1 MPTTSASRRSA
12 AEFVVSDIAIA
23 GPDESTKEVW
33 RRLRGSRLDSADD
46 LVVVSMGKVAGMV
59 RLEDLIAAPG
69 DTSMSDIMDPEPPVV
84 KPGMDRE
91 HVAWQAV
98 AHGERS
104 LAVVDDDGML
114 IGLIPATR
122 MLGVL
127 LKEHADDMAR
137 LAGYLRST
145 ASAREATEERIGRR
159 YIHRL
164 PWLLVGLAGSLVAA
178 LIVSGYEEQL
188 ASNLSLAF
196 FLPGIVYLADAVGT
210 QTEAV
215 VVRGLSVGASIGTTL
230 RREVL
235 TGFLI
240 GASLAIAFVP
250 IGLALVD
257 QDVMAVVA
265 ISIFAACAVA
275 TAVAMS
281 LPAIL
286 YRLGTDPAFGSG
298 PLATVIQDL
307 LSILIYFGVAM
318 ALLG

>member
-1 MPTTSASRRSA
+1 MPSASASRKPA
-12 AEFVVSDIAIA
+12 AEFVVRDVAVAEPGETSA
-23 GPDESTKEVW
+23 EVW
-33 RRLRGSRLDSADD
+33 QRLRGTRLDSADD
-46 LVVVSMGKVAGMV
+46 LVVVSEGKIAGMV
-59 RLEDLIAAPG
+59 RLEDLIAAG
-69 DTSMSDIMDPEPPVV
+69 DDTPMSELMDPEPPVV
-84 KPGMDRE
+84 KPGMDRG
-91 HVAWQAV
+91 HVALRAV

-104 LAVVDDDGML
+104 LAVADDDGSFL
-114 IGLIPATR
+114 GLIPATR

-127 LKEHADDMAR
+127 LQEHSDDMAR

-159 YIHRL
+159 YVHRL

-178 LIVSGYEEQL
+178 LIVSGFEEQL

-235 TGFLI
+235 TGLLI
-240 GASLAIAFVP
+240 GLSLALAFVP
-250 IGLALVD
+250 IGLATVD
-257 QDVMAVVA
+257 QGVVAVVA

-281 LPAIL
+281 LPAL
-286 YRLGTDPAFGSG
+286 LNRLGADPAFGSG

-318 ALLG
+318 LLLG